1 MQLVDAWKRAV
12 LERYATFSG
21 RATRGEYWWFA
32 FASLL
37 IFVVLFTLSVAT
49 GAFAFMLIWILYSLA
64 ILVPNLAL
72 AFRRLHDTERTAWW
86 LLIGLIPLGSVVLLI
101 FFVLPGTPVAN
112 RYGPVPEG
120 LPSA

>member
-72 AFRRLHDTERTAWW
+72 AFRRLHDTDRTGWW
-86 LLIGLIPLGSVVLLI
+86 LLIGIIPLGSLVLLI
-101 FFVLPGTPVAN
+101 FFVLSGTPTAN
-112 RYGPVPEG
+112 RHGPVPAG